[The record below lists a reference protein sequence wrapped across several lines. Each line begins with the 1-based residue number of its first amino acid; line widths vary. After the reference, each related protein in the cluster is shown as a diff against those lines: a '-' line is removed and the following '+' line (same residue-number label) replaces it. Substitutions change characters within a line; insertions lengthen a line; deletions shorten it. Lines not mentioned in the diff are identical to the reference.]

1 MQCWWMTLK
10 SYKYGIGFIL
20 RTQATVEKRWRRQDF
35 YWHSTFSRSFFFFKR
50 FFFFNLQS
58 KLPPNPGGT
67 DLLVFLQC
75 PVWSGPGNTRE
86 KMFGKSL
93 SFNYVFF
100 CPAQI
105 AYLWHPW
112 SFFVFLTF
120 PSSLYKPQP
129 YGMISGSIQCFTC
142 NHRGYHRV
150 HLQQEGGC
158 PSHGH

>member
-35 YWHSTFSRSFFFFKR
+35 YWHSTFSRSFFFLKR
-50 FFFFNLQS
+50 FFLQLAEQASS
-58 KLPPNPGGT
+58 KSRGDRPFGFSSVPSLIRSWKHELEN
-67 DLLVFLQC
+67 
-75 PVWSGPGNTRE
+75 VWE
-86 KMFGKSL
+86 KFI
-93 SFNYVFF
+93 FNYVLF
-100 CPAQI
+100 CSAKI

-142 NHRGYHRV
+142 NHRGYHRL